1 MGSLLPRSELG
12 LWNRLFS
19 LGGLTWRQEHLLL
32 VSSQPFS
39 TTLLLGFPLMRYL
52 EAMASP

>member
-19 LGGLTWRQEHLLL
+19 LGGLTWRQEHLL